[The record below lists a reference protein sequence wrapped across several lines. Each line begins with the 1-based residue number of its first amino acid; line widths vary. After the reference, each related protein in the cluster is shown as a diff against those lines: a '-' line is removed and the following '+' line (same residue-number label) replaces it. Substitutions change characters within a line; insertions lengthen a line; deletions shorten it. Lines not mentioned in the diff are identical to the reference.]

1 MTEPSGSVRLV
12 GPTVRLIC
20 CWAKA
25 APPASRRTE
34 AASPDRVRRDLELL
48 ERIAVFLALV
58 RFVNHELTRIDEH
71 HHQHAAGEY
80 VVGGDLA
87 LVMRVPHEG
96 EPGLARRGVGDR
108 ARGWRRSG
116 RTRGS
121 NRRVR
126 AQIGAAAVP
135 RAVREQVRIGQ
146 RYRAAAR
153 DIAERLGLQ
162 RLVVVLAPLEIV
174 DRSGRTGVVT
184 VGVRSTGELGAGV
197 ERGGGWAGPDPAL
210 RPPRPN

>member
-1 MTEPSGSVRLV
+1 
-12 GPTVRLIC
+12 
-20 CWAKA
+20 
-25 APPASRRTE
+25 

-48 ERIAVFLALV
+48 ERIALFLALV

-96 EPGLARRGVGDR
+96 EARLRGRWVGDR
-108 ARGWRRSG
+108 AGGRRGPRGAG
-116 RTRGS
+116 RPD
-121 NRRVR
+121 RRVR
-126 AQIGAAAVP
+126 TQIGAAAEPGTVG
-135 RAVREQVRIGQ
+135 EQVRIGQ
-146 RYRAAAR
+146 RDRTATS

-184 VGVRSTGELGAGV
+184 VGVRSTGKPGVGVGRGRFVIVMIPVKYSAGRV
-197 ERGGGWAGPDPAL
+197 
-210 RPPRPN
+210 